1 MDSDFKVV
9 VAIFFVGIVAS
20 LGKALYH
27 MSSGPS
33 ETSQMANAL
42 SLRIGFSIALFILI
56 AIAWHLGLIA
66 PHTVR

>member
-42 SLRIGFSIALFILI
+42 SVRIGFSIALFILI